1 MHEEVNYFPEIERAT
16 GQKGVMD
23 GEVEQHG
30 RNTSSFERLD
40 IYTDT
45 YHSRFP
51 RRSEDSEGLLDE
63 PQKPRVRLPAQA
75 TSRDHGFLFGAAVR
89 SSGS

>member
-30 RNTSSFERLD
+30 RNTSSYENLEM
-40 IYTDT
+40 YTDT
-45 YHSRFP
+45 YHSGLP

-63 PQKPRVRLPAQA
+63 SQKPRIRLPAQE
-75 TSRDHGFLFGAAVR
+75 TSRDHGLLFGAAVR
-89 SSGS
+89 SSCS